1 MPTPFS
7 IKYAEP
13 KDIHYTIEILRA
25 SLDKLKMNE
34 SYALSKLEPSI
45 NRMIMQLEEMLR
57 ELQKETVTTEVVE

>member
-1 MPTPFS
+1 M
-7 IKYAEP
+7 YAEP
-13 KDIHYTIEILRA
+13 KDIQYTIQILQLA
-25 SLDKLKMNE
+25 KDKLKMNE